1 MKTPGL
7 LALATAVLAAAPL
20 SAQDSTHAAPKPAE
34 KHKTEKP
41 VDISRLKFMPGCWAG
56 TLGNDKDKI
65 TVEETW
71 STLSDNLLLSTTRYL
86 TKWRATGYEFS
97 RIEATDSGRVIFA
110 ARSSTDSV
118 EDVYTL
124 KTLVDDY
131 VLFENPAKKKFPQRI
146 MYRMASD
153 GALIPRNEGDGPSV
167 ELRFH
172 RIKCPGADIKLKET
186 Y

>member
-20 SAQDSTHAAPKPAE
+20 SAQDSAHAAPKPAE
-34 KHKTEKP
+34 KPKTEKL

-56 TLGNDKDKI
+56 TLGYDKDKL

-86 TKWRATGYEFS
+86 KKGRATNYEFS
-97 RIEATDSGRVIFA
+97 RIEATDSGKVIFA
-110 ARSSTDSV
+110 VRSSTDSV
-118 EDVYTL
+118 EDVYTM

-146 MYRMASD
+146 MYRMATD